1 MLLFLLLLMLLL
13 LFLPRSLLLLLLLF
27 LLLLLIAGRGF
38 TRGVPLVA
46 EKPTPFRNCGT
57 GTGTLITQDKF
68 SSCSND
74 AASAPQGAAFSPSAI
89 CCATTR

>member
-1 MLLFLLLLMLLL
+1 MLLSLLLLMLLL
-13 LFLPRSLLLLLLLF
+13 LFLPRSLLLLLLL
-27 LLLLLIAGRGF
+27 GS
-38 TRGVPLVA
+38 TRG
-46 EKPTPFRNCGT
+46 PTPFRKKNVPPKKNVPQLRSNQST
-57 GTGTLITQDKF
+57 F